1 MTGSVPTNSTAMS
14 LVSLYEISKMLSS
27 SLDLE
32 RTLLDI
38 LNLLASYLQMRRGT
52 IAVKKGEDGTLT
64 VLAAAG
70 MAPETVRR
78 GEARLPLAVA
88 RSTLSSGMPYVVQDV
103 AGEPQLADHP
113 GLLTLGDGERVSLI
127 AVPLKTVGKPFGVLI
142 VDRVWGA
149 GASVNFEADVR
160 LLVMVS
166 NLIGQTVAL
175 HRHIAEDRRLLMD
188 ESCRRQEA
196 ARAASGPAP
205 GRRCQIQAMT
215 GNSRPMQALYA
226 EINQAAPTRST
237 VMIRGESGT
246 GKELIA
252 RAIHTLSKVKDGP
265 FIRVNCA
272 ALPEGLLES
281 ELFGHEKGAFTGAT
295 QDRKGRFELAHGG
308 TLFLDEIGEIS
319 LPFQAKLL
327 RVLQEGEFER
337 VGGMKTVKVKV
348 RLICATNRNLEEAV
362 AQTRFR
368 GDLYYRINV
377 VPIFVPPLRDRRDDI
392 PLLAEAFLARF
403 NEENDRRLRFAT
415 RAMHILT
422 TCKFPGNVREL
433 ENCVNRAA
441 TMTRGEVI
449 EDMDLACQT
458 GSCLSRVLWLPA
470 AAAPAASASVAP
482 SGSGCDSCP
491 PARRLAPPAATP
503 DSDPDPEFD
512 GDNGDDDFDE
522 PDDLRAAPELPQRQR
537 LIRAMEKAG
546 WVQAKAARL
555 LNLTPRQV
563 GYALKK
569 YNIEVKRI

>member
-1 MTGSVPTNSTAMS
+1 MIGTFATNSTALS

-52 IAVKKGEDGTLT
+52 IAVKGEDGALS

-70 MAPETVRR
+70 MSPDSVRK
-78 GEARLPLAVA
+78 GAALLPMAIA

-103 AGEPQLADHP
+103 ASEPSLADHP
-113 GLLTLGDGERVSLI
+113 GLFTLGEGERVSLI
-127 AVPLKTVGKPFGVLI
+127 AVPLKTVGKPFGVLV

-149 GASVNFEADVR
+149 GATVNFENDVR
-160 LLVMVS
+160 LLVMVA
-166 NLIGQTVAL
+166 NLIGQTLKL
-175 HRHIAEDRRLLMD
+175 HQHIAKDRQLLMD

-196 ARAASGPAP
+196 ARAAAGPAGP
-205 GRRCQIQAMT
+205 GKRCQIQEMT
-215 GNSRPMQALYA
+215 GTSRPMRELYA
-226 EINQAAPTRST
+226 QVNQAAPTRST

-252 RAIHTLSKVKDGP
+252 RAIHTQSKVKDGP

-281 ELFGHEKGAFTGAT
+281 ELFGHEKGAFTGAS
-295 QDRKGRFELAHGG
+295 QDRKGRFELAHNG

-337 VGGMKTVKVKV
+337 VGGMKTIKVKV

-362 AQTRFR
+362 AQGRFR

-377 VPIFVPPLRDRRDDI
+377 VPIFVPSLRDRRDDI
-392 PLLAEAFLARF
+392 PLLAEAFLHRF
-403 NEENDRRLRFAT
+403 NDENDRGLRFSD
-415 RAMHILT
+415 RAMRILT

-441 TMTRGEVI
+441 TMTRGDTI
-449 EDMDLACQT
+449 QDIDLACQT
-458 GSCLSRVLWLPA
+458 DHCLSRVLWVPSAATPMAADLARKPEDRPA
-470 AAAPAASASVAP
+470 AA
-482 SGSGCDSCP
+482 P
-491 PARRLAPPAATP
+491 PPQPPAAAG
-503 DSDPDPEFD
+503 SSGDPEFD
-512 GDNGDDDFDE
+512 PELDGGDDDFDE
-522 PDDLRAAPELPQRQR
+522 PDDLRATPDALPQRQR

-555 LNLTPRQV
+555 LDLTPRQL
-563 GYALKK
+563 GYALRK
-569 YNIEVKRI
+569 YNIEIKRL

>member
-1 MTGSVPTNSTAMS
+1 MIGSLTPNTTALS
-14 LVSLYEISKMLSS
+14 LISLYEISKMLSS

-52 IAVKKGEDGTLT
+52 IAVTGDDGKLT
-64 VLAAAG
+64 VIAAAG
-70 MAPETVRR
+70 LSPGAVR
-78 GEARLPLAVA
+78 GGAARLPLGIA

-103 AGEPQLADHP
+103 TAEPALAGHVALYNLVE
-113 GLLTLGDGERVSLI
+113 GERVSLI
-127 AVPLKTVGKPFGVLI
+127 AVPLKTVGKPFGVLMI
-142 VDRVWGA
+142 DRIWGT
-149 GASVNFEADVR
+149 GAAVNFESDVR
-160 LLVMVS
+160 MLVMVA
-166 NLIGQTVAL
+166 NLIGQTLKL
-175 HRHIAEDRRLLMD
+175 HDHIAKDRKLLMD

-196 ARAASGPAP
+196 QRGAVPA
-205 GRRCQIQAMT
+205 GAGKRCQMQEMT
-215 GNSRPMQALYA
+215 GTSRPMQELYA
-226 EINQAAPTRST
+226 QVAQAAPTRST

-252 RAIHTLSKVKDGP
+252 RAIHTMSKVKDGP

-295 QDRKGRFELAHGG
+295 QDRKGRFELAHNG

-337 VGGMKTVKVKV
+337 VGGSKTVKVKV
-348 RLICATNRNLEEAV
+348 RLLCATNRNLEEAV
-362 AQTRFR
+362 AQGRFR

-377 VPIFVPPLRDRRDDI
+377 VPIFVPALRDRRDDI
-392 PLLAEAFLARF
+392 PLLADAFLKRF
-403 NEENDRRLRFAT
+403 NDENERGLRFAAE
-415 RAMHILT
+415 AMHILT

-441 TMTRGEVI
+441 TMTRGDIIDDV
-449 EDMDLACQT
+449 DLACQT
-458 GSCLSRVLWLPA
+458 GHCLSRVLWVPA
-470 AAAPAASASVAP
+470 MATPMAADLAARRPAEAPAAPPPAVAP
-482 SGSGCDSCP
+482 ESEGDSG
-491 PARRLAPPAATP
+491 
-503 DSDPDPEFD
+503 FD
-512 GDNGDDDFDE
+512 GLEDEFEDE
-522 PDDLRAAPELPQRQR
+522 PDDLATGPALPQRQR

-555 LNLTPRQV
+555 LDLTPRQL
-563 GYALKK
+563 GYALRK
-569 YNIEVKRI
+569 YNIEIKRL